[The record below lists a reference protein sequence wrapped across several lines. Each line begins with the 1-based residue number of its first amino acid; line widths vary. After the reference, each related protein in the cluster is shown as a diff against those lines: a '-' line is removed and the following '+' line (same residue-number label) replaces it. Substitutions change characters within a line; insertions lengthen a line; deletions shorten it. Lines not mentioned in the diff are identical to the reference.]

1 VAHAKLGYL
10 GDMEQLQPRHRFDHA
25 PDDRMLRRIIVTAGL
40 VLLGV
45 ILAAAAI
52 YAAAFLML
60 APMMQ

>member
-1 VAHAKLGYL
+1 
-10 GDMEQLQPRHRFDHA
+10 MEQLQPRHRLDHTT
-25 PDDRMLRRIIVTAGL
+25 DDRTLRRVIVTAGL

-45 ILAAAAI
+45 ILAAVAI